1 MVRRFFCSII
11 AILFS
16 LVAIAQI
23 KGQDYTVDKSGN
35 VVVSK
40 IVEGLALQ
48 RDDIYLAALKYLEN
62 AYKETKYKIVIN
74 SKENGVVAGEGEYL
88 QFHEDNFFPY
98 SYFLNAPFTL
108 RIDTKD
114 GRAKLS
120 IILSYYTG
128 KRSNINESIDIHD
141 QVSAFQPVNEDES
154 EHRKLYTKA
163 FQKLYEKISKTLNE
177 VETVLK
183 STRSSLP
190 ETDW

>member
-35 VVVSK
+35 VVVAK

-62 AYKETKYKIVIN
+62 AYKDTKYKIVIN

-108 RIDTKD
+108 RVDTKD

-183 STRSSLP
+183 STRYSLP

>member
-62 AYKETKYKIVIN
+62 AYKDTKYKIVIN

-98 SYFLNAPFTL
+98 SNFLNAPFTL
-108 RIDTKD
+108 RVDTKD

>member
-23 KGQDYTVDKSGN
+23 KGQNYTVDKSGN
-35 VVVSK
+35 VVVYK

-62 AYKETKYKIVIN
+62 AYKDTKYKIVIN

-108 RIDTKD
+108 RVDTKD

>member
-35 VVVSK
+35 VVVYK

-48 RDDIYLAALKYLEN
+48 RDDSYLAALKYLEN
-62 AYKETKYKIVIN
+62 AYKDTKYKIVIN

-108 RIDTKD
+108 RVDTKD

>member
-62 AYKETKYKIVIN
+62 AYKDTKYKIVIN

-108 RIDTKD
+108 RVDTKD
-114 GRAKLS
+114 GRATLA

-128 KRSNINESIDIHD
+128 RRSNINESIDIHD

>member
-62 AYKETKYKIVIN
+62 AYKDTKYKIVIN

-108 RIDTKD
+108 RVDTKD

-128 KRSNINESIDIHD
+128 KRSNINESIDIHE

>member
-35 VVVSK
+35 VVVYK

-48 RDDIYLAALKYLEN
+48 RDDIYLAELKYLEN
-62 AYKETKYKIVIN
+62 AYKDTKYKIVIN

-108 RIDTKD
+108 RVDTKD

>member
-62 AYKETKYKIVIN
+62 AYKDTKYKIVIN

-98 SYFLNAPFTL
+98 LYFLNAPFTL
-108 RIDTKD
+108 RVDTKD

>member
-62 AYKETKYKIVIN
+62 AYKDTKYKIVIN

-108 RIDTKD
+108 RVDTKD

>member
-11 AILFS
+11 TILFS

-62 AYKETKYKIVIN
+62 AYKDTKYKIVIN

-108 RIDTKD
+108 RVDTKD

>member
-62 AYKETKYKIVIN
+62 AYKDTKYKIVIN
-74 SKENGVVAGEGEYL
+74 SKENGVVDGEGEYL

-108 RIDTKD
+108 RVDTKD

>member
-1 MVRRFFCSII
+1 MVRRFFYSII

-35 VVVSK
+35 VVVYK

-62 AYKETKYKIVIN
+62 AYKDTKYKIVIN

-108 RIDTKD
+108 RVDTKD

>member
-62 AYKETKYKIVIN
+62 AYKDTKYKIVIN

-88 QFHEDNFFPY
+88 QFHEDKFFPY

-108 RIDTKD
+108 RVDTKD

>member
-62 AYKETKYKIVIN
+62 AYKDTKYKIVIN

-108 RIDTKD
+108 RVDTKD
-114 GRAKLS
+114 GRSKLS

>member
-16 LVAIAQI
+16 LVATAQI

-35 VVVSK
+35 VVVYK

-62 AYKETKYKIVIN
+62 AYKDTKYKIVIN

-108 RIDTKD
+108 RVDTKD

>member
-108 RIDTKD
+108 RVDTKD

>member
-1 MVRRFFCSII
+1 MVRSFFCSII

-62 AYKETKYKIVIN
+62 AYKDTKYKIVIN

-108 RIDTKD
+108 RVDTKD

>member
-1 MVRRFFCSII
+1 MVRRFFFFFF

-62 AYKETKYKIVIN
+62 AYKDTKYKIVIN

-108 RIDTKD
+108 RVDTKD

>member
-35 VVVSK
+35 VVVYK

-62 AYKETKYKIVIN
+62 AYKDTKYKIVIN

-108 RIDTKD
+108 RVDTKD

-141 QVSAFQPVNEDES
+141 QVSAFQPVKEDES

>member
-62 AYKETKYKIVIN
+62 AYKDTKYKIVIN

-88 QFHEDNFFPY
+88 QFHEDNFFPD

-108 RIDTKD
+108 RVDTKD

>member
-35 VVVSK
+35 VVVYK

>member
-35 VVVSK
+35 VVVYK
-40 IVEGLALQ
+40 IVEGPALQ

-62 AYKETKYKIVIN
+62 AYKDTKYKIVIN

-108 RIDTKD
+108 RVDTKD

>member
-16 LVAIAQI
+16 LVDIAQI

-62 AYKETKYKIVIN
+62 AYKDTKYKIVIN

-108 RIDTKD
+108 RVDTKD

>member
-62 AYKETKYKIVIN
+62 AYKVTKYKIVIN

-108 RIDTKD
+108 RVDTKD

>member
-1 MVRRFFCSII
+1 MKNLDNEF
-11 AILFS
+11 
-16 LVAIAQI
+16 
-23 KGQDYTVDKSGN
+23 KD
-35 VVVSK
+35 
-40 IVEGLALQ
+40 
-48 RDDIYLAALKYLEN
+48 
-62 AYKETKYKIVIN
+62 TKYKIVIN

-108 RIDTKD
+108 RVDTKD

>member
-35 VVVSK
+35 VVVYK

-48 RDDIYLAALKYLEN
+48 RDDIYLAAVKYLEN
-62 AYKETKYKIVIN
+62 AYKDTKYKIVIN

-108 RIDTKD
+108 RVDTKD

>member
-16 LVAIAQI
+16 FVAIAQI

-35 VVVSK
+35 VVVYK

-48 RDDIYLAALKYLEN
+48 RYDIYLAALKYLEN
-62 AYKETKYKIVIN
+62 AYKDTKYKIVIN

-108 RIDTKD
+108 RVDTKD

>member
-35 VVVSK
+35 VVVYK

-62 AYKETKYKIVIN
+62 AYKDTKYKIVIN

-108 RIDTKD
+108 RVDTKD

-141 QVSAFQPVNEDES
+141 QVSAFQPVNEYES

>member
-23 KGQDYTVDKSGN
+23 KGQDYAVDKSGN

-40 IVEGLALQ
+40 IVEGIALQ

-62 AYKETKYKIVIN
+62 AYKDTKYKIVIN

-108 RIDTKD
+108 RVDTKD

>member
-35 VVVSK
+35 VVVYK

-62 AYKETKYKIVIN
+62 AYKDTKYKIVIN

-108 RIDTKD
+108 RVDTKD

-120 IILSYYTG
+120 IILRYYTG

>member
-23 KGQDYTVDKSGN
+23 KGQDYTVDKSGD

-48 RDDIYLAALKYLEN
+48 RDEIYLAALKYLEN
-62 AYKETKYKIVIN
+62 AYKDTKYKIVIN

-108 RIDTKD
+108 RVDTKD

-141 QVSAFQPVNEDES
+141 RVSAFQPVKDDES

-163 FQKLYEKISKTLNE
+163 FQKLYEKIIKTLNE

>member
-40 IVEGLALQ
+40 IVEGRALQ

-62 AYKETKYKIVIN
+62 AYKDTKYKIVIN

-108 RIDTKD
+108 RVDTKD

>member
-62 AYKETKYKIVIN
+62 AYKDTKYKIVIN

-88 QFHEDNFFPY
+88 QFHEDNFFLY

-108 RIDTKD
+108 RVDTKD

>member
-62 AYKETKYKIVIN
+62 AYKDTKYKIVIN

-108 RIDTKD
+108 RVDTKD

-183 STRSSLP
+183 STRSALP

>member
-35 VVVSK
+35 VVVYK

-62 AYKETKYKIVIN
+62 AYKDTKYKIVIN

-108 RIDTKD
+108 RVDKKD